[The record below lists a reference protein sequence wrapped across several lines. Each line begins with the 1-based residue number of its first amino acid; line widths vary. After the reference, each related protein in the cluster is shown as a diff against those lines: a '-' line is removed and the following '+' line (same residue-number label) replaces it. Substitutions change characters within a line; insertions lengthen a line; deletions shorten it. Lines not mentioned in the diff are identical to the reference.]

1 MEAIIEIFIRMDYV
15 RFAQNSMES
24 RKKPESRYAAVL
36 KEGERQELINT
47 SRAIIRLFERG
58 K

>member
-1 MEAIIEIFIRMDYV
+1 M

-24 RKKPESRYAAVL
+24 RKKPESLYAAVL